1 MAHRPSHAFLAL
13 LVGTASVFGT
23 CAHAGVA
30 PAASGPGTPDG
41 AAPPAGAETVVQ
53 DEVALR
59 GVVAAVDVEGRRI
72 TLDTAAGSR
81 VLPVGPG
88 VPGLDRIRVGDVVD
102 VRYHRSVLFDVQPAG
117 SAEPG
122 AYISEAGRPAAQGG
136 VVGEQQVTVL
146 ATVVEV
152 DAAAGTF
159 SVQGPSGNVRL
170 LRAETPEHRAAVA
183 RIRVGD
189 LLRVRFREGVAV
201 SLAQVEQH

>member
-1 MAHRPSHAFLAL
+1 MAHRPLHAFLVL
-13 LVGTASVFGT
+13 LVGAASALGT

-30 PAASGPGTPDG
+30 HLANGPDASDRPTT
-41 AAPPAGAETVVQ
+41 PAGAETLVQ

-59 GVVAAVDVEGRRI
+59 GVVADIDVEGRRI
-72 TLDTAAGSR
+72 TLDTAAGTR
-81 VLPVGPG
+81 VLPVGPK
-88 VPGLDRIRVGDVVD
+88 VPGLDRVRAGDVVD
-102 VRYHRSVLFDVQPAG
+102 VRYHRSVLFDLQPAG

-122 AYISEAGRPAAQGG
+122 AYISESGRPAAQGG

-146 ATVVEV
+146 ATVIEV
-152 DAAAGTF
+152 DATAGTF

-201 SLAQVEQH
+201 SLARVEQH